1 MFNRQSI
8 HIALLLWGCIF
19 CLIAALCM
27 SLNRE
32 MEQKKRKYMMLLM
45 QLSCSILLASDA
57 TAWAFR
63 GSAGSW
69 ERVIVYVS
77 NYLVFTFSDVLLLF
91 YHGYVCDCLFE
102 HSLREDYIH
111 EQGGKADYKH
121 LFHSETQ
128 KKRSLYNKL
137 QKKYSLYSESQRS
150 RNIRVRLVYMIG
162 TTAILLVFLSQFT
175 NLYYYIDSQNY
186 YHRNPAYFLSVLLP
200 MVGMLLDLSLLIQ
213 YRKNVSR
220 ELLVAMTSY
229 IVLPF
234 VTAAAQIF
242 YYGIS
247 LINIAI
253 SISMILMFLE
263 TMIEQGKKVARQ
275 ERMLAEQEH
284 QLAEQD
290 RILAQTERE
299 LTESRIT
306 SMLSQIRNHFIFNTL
321 SVISG
326 YCKIDPEKADEA
338 LTRFARYL
346 RRNMGYLETSDLIFF
361 ETEVA
366 QIEDY
371 VSLEQMRFGDMVE
384 FGEDFEVTDF
394 RIPPLTVQPLVEN
407 AIKHGLTKPGKQG
420 SVCILTRREKG
431 FILIE
436 VVDDGVGFEPEEL
449 EKETSIGIRN
459 ICYRL
464 QHMANAELRIDST
477 PGKGTKAVIRIPE
490 EKQ

>member
-27 SLNRE
+27 ALNRD
-32 MEQKKRKYMMLLM
+32 MDQKKKKYLMLLM
-45 QLSCSILLASDA
+45 QLSCAILLANDA

-63 GSAGSW
+63 GSPGRW

-77 NYLVFTFSDVLLLF
+77 NYLVFTFSDILLLF
-91 YHGYVCDCLFE
+91 YHGYVCEYLFANE
-102 HSLREDYIH
+102 P
-111 EQGGKADYKH
+111 
-121 LFHSETQ
+121 Q
-128 KKRSLYNKL
+128 K
-137 QKKYSLYSESQRS
+137 S
-150 RNIRVRLVYMIG
+150 RNIRVRLVYAIG
-162 TTAILLVFLSQFT
+162 IAAILLVLLSQFT
-175 NLYYYIDSQNY
+175 HLYYYIDSQNY
-186 YHRNPAYFLSVLLP
+186 YHRNPAYFISVLLP
-200 MVGMLLDLSLLIQ
+200 MTGMFLDLSLLLQ
-213 YRKNVSR
+213 YRRNIR
-220 ELLVAMTSY
+220 HELLAAMTSY

-234 VTAAAQIF
+234 VAAGMQLF

-275 ERMLAEQEH
+275 EHL
-284 QLAEQD
+284 LAEQD
-290 RILAQTERE
+290 RILAQKERD

-321 SVISG
+321 GVISG

-338 LTRFARYL
+338 LTKFARYL
-346 RRNMGYLETSDLIFF
+346 RRNIHYLEANDLILF
-361 ETEVA
+361 ETEVS

-407 AIKHGLTKPGKQG
+407 AIKHGLTRSGKKG
-420 SVCILTRREKG
+420 SVCILTRQEEG
-431 FILIE
+431 FYRIE
-436 VVDDGVGFEPEEL
+436 VVDDGVGFVPKEL
-449 EKETSIGIRN
+449 QKENSVGIRN
-459 ICYRL
+459 IRYRL
-464 QHMANAELRIDST
+464 EHMANAELQIDST
-477 PGKGTKAVIRIPE
+477 PGKGTRAVIQIPRE
-490 EKQ
+490 EK

>member
-27 SLNRE
+27 SINRD
-32 MEQKKRKYMMLLM
+32 MEQKKKKYLMLLM
-45 QLSCSILLASDA
+45 QLSCAILLASDA
-57 TAWAFR
+57 AAWAFR
-63 GSAGSW
+63 GSPGSLG
-69 ERVIVYVS
+69 RGIVYVS
-77 NYLVFTFSDVLLLF
+77 NYLVFTFSDILLLF
-91 YHGYVCDCLFE
+91 YHGYVCDSLFE
-102 HSLREDYIH
+102 GRPQE
-111 EQGGKADYKH
+111 
-121 LFHSETQ
+121 
-128 KKRSLYNKL
+128 
-137 QKKYSLYSESQRS
+137 S
-150 RNIRVRLVYMIG
+150 RNIRVRLVYVIG
-162 TTAILLVFLSQFT
+162 IAAIFLVLISQFT

-186 YHRNPAYFLSVLLP
+186 YHRNPAYFISVLLP
-200 MVGMLLDLSLLIQ
+200 MTGMLLDLSLLLQ
-213 YRKNVSR
+213 YRKNISR

-229 IVLPF
+229 IVLPLAA
-234 VTAAAQIF
+234 AAAQIF

-275 ERMLAEQEH
+275 EHLLAEQE
-284 QLAEQD
+284 
-290 RILAQTERE
+290 RILAQQERD

-338 LTRFARYL
+338 LTKFARYL
-346 RRNMGYLETSDLIFF
+346 RRNINYLETNNLILF

-384 FGEDFEVTDF
+384 FGENFEVTNF

-407 AIKHGLTKPGKQG
+407 AIKHGLTKPGKKG
-420 SVCILTRREKG
+420 SVYILTRQEKG
-431 FILIE
+431 FNCIE
-436 VVDDGVGFEPEEL
+436 VVDDGVGFVPEEL
-449 EKETSIGIRN
+449 EKENSIGIRN
-459 ICYRL
+459 IRYRL
-464 QHMANAELRIDST
+464 EHMANAELQIAST
-477 PGKGTKAVIRIPE
+477 PGKGTRAVIRIPRKE
-490 EKQ
+490 

>member
-19 CLIAALCM
+19 CMIAALCM
-27 SLNRE
+27 VLNRD
-32 MEQKKRKYMMLLM
+32 MEQKKKKYLMLLM
-45 QLSCSILLASDA
+45 QLSCVILLASDA
-57 TAWAFR
+57 AAWAFR
-63 GSAGSW
+63 GSPGSLK
-69 ERVIVYVS
+69 RGIVYVS
-77 NYLVFTFSDVLLLF
+77 NYLVFTFSDILLLF

-102 HSLREDYIH
+102 NEPQ
-111 EQGGKADYKH
+111 E
-121 LFHSETQ
+121 
-128 KKRSLYNKL
+128 
-137 QKKYSLYSESQRS
+137 S
-150 RNIRVRLVYMIG
+150 RNVRVRLVYVIG
-162 TTAILLVFLSQFT
+162 IVAIFLVFISQFT

-200 MVGMLLDLSLLIQ
+200 MTGMLLDLSLLIQ
-213 YRKNVSR
+213 YRKNISH
-220 ELLVAMTSY
+220 EILVAMTSY

-234 VTAAAQIF
+234 VAAAAQIF

-263 TMIEQGKKVARQ
+263 TMIEQGKTVASQ
-275 ERMLAEQEH
+275 EHLLAEQE
-284 QLAEQD
+284 
-290 RILAQTERE
+290 RILAQQERD

-321 SVISG
+321 GVISG

-338 LTRFARYL
+338 LAKFARYL
-346 RRNMGYLETSDLIFF
+346 RRNINYLETNGLIFF

-384 FGEDFEVTDF
+384 FGEDFEVVDF
-394 RIPPLTVQPLVEN
+394 SIPPLTVQPLVEN
-407 AIKHGLTKPGKQG
+407 AIKHGLTKPGKKG
-420 SVCILTRREKG
+420 SVCLLTRKEEEFYR
-431 FILIE
+431 IE
-436 VVDDGVGFEPEEL
+436 VVDDGVGFMPEEL
-449 EKETSIGIRN
+449 NKENSIGIRN

-464 QHMANAELRIDST
+464 EHMANAELQIKST
-477 PGKGTKAVIRIPE
+477 PGKGTRAVIRIPRGE
-490 EKQ
+490 NN